1 MFLQFVF
8 SLLIFLSGARLEAK
22 VIKIAYLHDA
32 SSAFSERV
40 YSGIDKRVESL
51 EQSHNIF
58 FEYIKTKS
66 TSQLQQSLI
75 KYSRQQFD
83 LIIYAGDDSSGLL
96 QHVAKD
102 YPRVHYLM
110 VDGRS
115 YGPNISSVRFQDA
128 DIGFVMGYVAALSNK
143 NRKIVIIAP
152 TERMEVKDVI
162 KPYKKGVDLLSSDIK
177 VDSVFISNEESTWND
192 SKGMSAVVL
201 KKLKEGYRDFFILAA
216 KGDDEWKK
224 SKKYFSSY
232 KNVSV
237 QIFGRREKIKGVKV
251 SYAYRD
257 YSLLVTKVLQQLEE
271 SQWRGGSF
279 DMTVDNGFFK
289 LGPKNSVLGNEKAM
303 GNITSSLK
311 SKISIYRNY

>member
-1 MFLQFVF
+1 MFLRTVF
-8 SLLIFLSGARLEAK
+8 TLLILLSGANLEAS

-40 YSGIDKRVESL
+40 YSGIDKRVETL

-66 TSQLQQSLI
+66 TSELQHALI

-83 LIIYAGDDSSGLL
+83 LIIYAGDDSTGLL

-102 YPRVHYLM
+102 FTRVHYLM

-115 YGPNISSVRFQDA
+115 FGPNISSVRFQDA
-128 DIGFVMGYVAALSNK
+128 DIGFVMGYVMALSNK
-143 NRKIVIIAP
+143 NRKIAIIAP
-152 TERMEVKDVI
+152 TERIEVKDVI
-162 KPYKKGVDLLSSDIK
+162 KPYKKGVDLLSKDIK
-177 VDSVFISNEESTWND
+177 VDNFFISNEESTWND
-192 SKGMSAVVL
+192 SKGMSDLVL

-224 SKKYFSSY
+224 TKRYLASY
-232 KNVSV
+232 KGVSV
-237 QIFGRREKIKGVKV
+237 QIFGRREKIKGVKL

-257 YSLLVTKVLQQLEE
+257 YSLLVSKALRQLEE

-279 DMTVDNGFFK
+279 DMTVENGFYK
-289 LGPKNSVLGNEKAM
+289 LGPKSSLLGNPKAM
-303 GNITSSLK
+303 ENVMNSLK
-311 SKISIYRNY
+311 NKISLYRNY